1 MNPLTARRH
10 RLAVVA
16 LGSLALAATTGC
28 SPSSELKR
36 DTPSKRGID
45 AGSYVEDYDTETEDD
60 AVTSATAPEAS
71 SAGGVPRPVAE
82 PGLLDDNTFVDA
94 GTSGFIE
101 TASDPRS
108 TFGLDVDTGSY
119 SVARTLLE
127 QGLRPPKESVRVEE
141 WVYSFDYHDEAPTEQ
156 DLGITVEQGPVTGA
170 GEATRLV
177 RVGINA
183 REVADEDRPS
193 AHLTL
198 VVDTSGSMD
207 IRERLGLVKSSLA
220 LLVDTM
226 DDDDTL
232 SIVSYGSEATP
243 LLMPTEVSET
253 DTILDAIDDLQ
264 PGGSTNLEAGLR
276 TGYAQAQ
283 EAFRP
288 DAINTV
294 VLASDGVANVGVTG
308 PGRLADQ
315 IADAG
320 DDGIHLVTV
329 GFGMGNYNDD
339 LMEQLADHGDGFY
352 AYVDTFAEAERLF
365 VEDLTS
371 TLTVVAADA
380 RVQVT
385 FDEQQVESYRLL
397 GYENRAIDD
406 DDFTDMDADAGEVGA
421 GHSVTAL
428 YEVALAD
435 GVEQDD
441 SIGDVD
447 LRWLSVQDDAPD
459 QVTADI
465 DLSDAAADT
474 DALALAAAVAD
485 TAQLLKG
492 VELMGERGVTLD
504 SLAQRVGELDA
515 RDVDGSDEL
524 GRLIEAA
531 QQAER
536 PRP

>member
-1 MNPLTARRH
+1 M
-10 RLAVVA
+10 VV
-16 LGSLALAATTGC
+16 LGSLAVSATTACTSGTDLGL
-28 SPSSELKR
+28 ER

-45 AGSYVEDYDTETEDD
+45 AESYVEDYETGSEDD
-60 AVTSATAPEAS
+60 AVTGVTSESQS
-71 SAGGVPRPVAE
+71 SGTDAGGDRVLE
-82 PGLLDDNTFVDA
+82 PGPLDDNTFVDA
-94 GTSGFIE
+94 GTNGFISTE
-101 TASDPRS
+101 SDPRS

-127 QGLRPPKESVRVEE
+127 QDLLPPKASVRVEE
-141 WVYSFDYHDEAPTEQ
+141 WVNSFDYHDEAPTGQ
-156 DLGITVEQGPVTGA
+156 DLGIAIEQGPVTGA
-170 GEATRLV
+170 DETTRLV
-177 RVGINA
+177 RVAISA

-220 LLVDTM
+220 LLADTL

-232 SIVSYGSEATP
+232 SIVTYGDDAEP
-243 LLMPTEVSET
+243 LLEPTAVSET
-253 DTILDAIDDLQ
+253 DTILDAIDELR

-276 TGYAQAQ
+276 TGYAQATD
-283 EAFRP
+283 AFRP

-294 VLASDGVANVGVTG
+294 ILASDGVANVGVTG

-315 IADAG
+315 IAEAG

-339 LMEQLADHGDGFY
+339 LMEQLADQGNGFY

-380 RVQVT
+380 RVQVG

-406 DDFTDMDADAGEVGA
+406 DDFTDMDVDAGEVGA
-421 GHSVTAL
+421 GHTVTAL
-428 YEVALAD
+428 YEAELAEGID
-435 GVEQDD
+435 EDEP
-441 SIGDVD
+441 IGEVD
-447 LRWLSVQDDAPD
+447 LRWISVDDDAQD
-459 QVTADI
+459 RATADI
-465 DLSDAAADT
+465 VLADAGAHT
-474 DALALAAAVAD
+474 DALALASAVAD

-492 VELMGERGVTLD
+492 VELVGERGITLD
-504 SLAQRVGELDA
+504 SLAQRAHELDDA
-515 RDVDGSDEL
+515 GVEGADEL

-531 QQAER
+531 QRAER
-536 PRP
+536 